1 MSDGTTD
8 NLETR
13 LREFLVKEV
22 AFELDK
28 DPTHIDPRAPISSL
42 GVDSAAAVTITVAL
56 EKHTGL
62 KLSPALA
69 WDYPTI
75 DALASHVAGLVA
87 ASGGAR

>member
-1 MSDGTTD
+1 MNDGTTD
-8 NLETR
+8 NLQAR
-13 LREFLVKEV
+13 LRAFLVKEV

-56 EKHTGL
+56 ERHTGL

-69 WDYPTI
+69 WDHPTI
-75 DALASHVAGLVA
+75 DELASHVAGLW
-87 ASGGAR
+87 ASAGGPR